1 MIVFSDNNNIR
12 NLANPSEIINN
23 NITQYEPNIQTNKI
37 NTRLY
42 NKSSKSKSKSTQ
54 IKIEDRNTKIEYRNR
69 KINEKEI
76 TSNFRPVPK
85 KSGTT
90 VHIRRTLS
98 GNDTLIGGLAPQ
110 EGRTQKIKTI
120 GHKKIRTD
128 RRFDLVHAIFLF
140 L

>member
-1 MIVFSDNNNIR
+1 MCETTEMSR
-12 NLANPSEIINN
+12 
-23 NITQYEPNIQTNKI
+23 I

-98 GNDTLIGGLAPQ
+98 GNDTLLDGLAPQ

-120 GHKKIRTD
+120 GHKQILEPIDDPT
-128 RRFDLVHAIFLF
+128 
-140 L
+140 